1 MNTQAAI
8 LTLLD
13 TGKPLE
19 IKRAMAVR
27 MSVQGYSRAEIAELL
42 NVSVQFV
49 DKWKAIYFKLGVD
62 GLKLGYHGSQGYLNP
77 EERQQIIAHIKS
89 HSTFTVDELREHI
102 KIQYEVKYNSLKSYT
117 DLLHAAGFGYRK
129 TPKKNL

>member
-1 MNTQAAI
+1 MTTQVAI
-8 LTLLD
+8 LALLD

-27 MSVQGYSRAEIAELL
+27 MSVCGYSRAEIAEVL

-49 DKWKAIYFKLGVD
+49 DKWKSIYFRQGVD
-62 GLKLGYHGSQGYLNP
+62 GLKLGYRGSQGYLSP
-77 EERQQIIAHIKS
+77 EERQQIVAHIKS
-89 HSTFTVDELREHI
+89 HGSFTVDELREYV
-102 KIQYEVKYNSLKSYT
+102 KNQYAVEYNSVKSYS

-129 TPKKNL
+129 MLNK